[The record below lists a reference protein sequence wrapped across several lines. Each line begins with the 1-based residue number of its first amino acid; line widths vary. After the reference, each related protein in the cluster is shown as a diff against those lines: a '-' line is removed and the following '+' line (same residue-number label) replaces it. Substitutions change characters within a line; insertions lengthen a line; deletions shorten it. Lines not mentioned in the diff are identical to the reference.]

1 MVSMQAELTAKQ
13 QVGYVSPHNLL
24 DLLSNKTQFGT
35 IAMPSSRNQ
44 QKPRNLLYTE
54 VLVHMLQQ
62 LVFFTLT
69 KRMLTFSR
77 NGLTL
82 QPTLTDRTVEASG
95 TRQNTLTTVFYLA
108 TSYLA
113 RRFSLKQKH
122 FFDSHRV
129 CYVERQLQL
138 NFVFQFASLNVSIQ
152 IILFE

>member
-24 DLLSNKTQFGT
+24 NLSSNKTQFGT
-35 IAMPSSRNQ
+35 IAMPCSRNQ
-44 QKPRNLLYTE
+44 EKPCNLLNTE

-62 LVFFTLT
+62 LAFVALT

-82 QPTLTDRTVEASG
+82 QPTLTK
-95 TRQNTLTTVFYLA
+95 VFSLA
-108 TSYLA
+108 TSYLV

-122 FFDSHRV
+122 FFDWRWV
-129 CYVERQLQL
+129 CYVKRQLQL
-138 NFVFQFASLNVSIQ
+138 IFVFQFASLNVIIQ
-152 IILFE
+152 IMSFE